1 MVFTCVRIVK
11 SLGFEIRRYS
21 LLFVV
26 YLPLK
31 IFVEKLFLCT
41 VKDFFKS
48 PSQVQSF
55 VWVEIFLLSRNISSA
70 VGTTEKG
77 RKRTGLRRSGV
88 TSSCSSPSFLINA
101 LSSLPLSLSL
111 SLSLL
116 FPFPP
121 DLRFPTGL
129 VYSSVLTHFHKIPKK
144 DKKNISCPVGSRR
157 RWLVDKCGSLMSS
170 LQTSPFRPPSVP
182 PLVLGRRRST

>member
-1 MVFTCVRIVK
+1 MA
-11 SLGFEIRRYS
+11 
-21 LLFVV
+21 
-26 YLPLK
+26 
-31 IFVEKLFLCT
+31 KLFLFT

-48 PSQVQSF
+48 PNQVQSF
-55 VWVEIFLLSRNISSA
+55 VWVEIFLLSRNLSSA

-111 SLSLL
+111 SLSLSA
-116 FPFPP
+116 FPFSSR
-121 DLRFPTGL
+121 LAFPHGTC
-129 VYSSVLTHFHKIPKK
+129 VLFSAYPFPQNPEKRQ
-144 DKKNISCPVGSRR
+144 KNISCTVGSRR